1 MEIPEASND
10 SQGRTST
17 HWPRDGS
24 PDEATLMLSRH
35 RNGIQ
40 AASIDGTPNRPSR
53 SSYEVGDDQAG
64 PLPPQRTVSTQMLQ
78 DGNAPNTSDGRTKHD
93 GNVQV
98 VFHEKVQGK
107 GHQAHAEARTSWKWL
122 AYTAIIGASALV
134 PVIALIIW
142 LAVKRPGMPR
152 TKFNSFSGE
161 TIGGK
166 LTQAQA
172 KAIDVVCSIVVAP
185 VLMAALDYFWLGIAR
200 VAVVNEQNRRNDHG
214 VPLTALA
221 AASCSSAGTYS
232 PGRLYPL
239 LRGKT
244 WRLSVLAALL
254 LLSAVTRSA
263 LSNILAYEAYPSSVF
278 ASKVG
283 SLRSLAS
290 RNYRIVSTAR
300 GGFGWYEGPYNNT
313 QRVDVVTQLSGLLN
327 EISNQNA
334 SSELTAGAYIG
345 ANVTTDSL
353 NSLPPDVVGLSDIPG
368 FRMTVGCTAD
378 RPAKMSIKSTG
389 SPIDQTWVN
398 FYTSKDPAA
407 MKTMENVYTAEYP
420 GYTAKMTNN
429 QQQLVAFSY
438 DYETVYLAFLDPF
451 NSTAVRRGIVP
462 EASSPYGTIK
472 PTSQNLTQQGN
483 DTLEGHNGLFI
494 NNDSVMTYWG
504 IMCSIYRQE
513 GLLTYTRTPANNW
526 IISSMSFQAERR
538 VIPSPLAPW
547 QVSLQYHAQ
556 NAIYAGL
563 GPPLAYSAISRTNAN
578 LFGGPG
584 GTSYETLAQNYLYA
598 VGETQRIVYE
608 VAATDTSG
616 DVPEDFYD
624 VEGTVSR
631 QYYRMTYVPAILM
644 TGLVS
649 LLLAAG
655 ATIGVSYYASGTHSA
670 KTFREVDTM
679 RLVLDALEGLSPRQ
693 EGVSERRGAGARVEA
708 FEEITKMCR
717 VEYIKTVEDGEVII
731 KLRRVDRPNYN

>member
-1 MEIPEASND
+1 
-10 SQGRTST
+10 
-17 HWPRDGS
+17 
-24 PDEATLMLSRH
+24 MLSRY
-35 RNGIQ
+35 RNEIQ
-40 AASIDGTPNRPSR
+40 AASIDDTRNGPSR
-53 SSYEVGDDQAG
+53 SSYELGDDQAG
-64 PLPPQRTVSTQMLQ
+64 PLPPQRTVTTQLLQ

-93 GNVQV
+93 DNVQV
-98 VFHEKVQGK
+98 VFHEKVQGQ
-107 GHQAHAEARTSWKWL
+107 GHQAHAKVRTSWKWL

-134 PVIALIIW
+134 PVTALIIW

-200 VAVVNEQNRRNDHG
+200 VAVVNEQNRCNDHG
-214 VPLTALA
+214 VPLTVLA
-221 AASCSSAGTYS
+221 AASCSSAGTFSPGRLYPLLRGKTWRLLVLAALLLLSAGTYS

-244 WRLSVLAALL
+244 WRLSVLAALF

-300 GGFGWYEGPYNNT
+300 GGFGWYEGPYNTT

-345 ANVTTDSL
+345 ANVTTNSL

-368 FRMTVGCTAD
+368 FRMTVGYTAD

-407 MKTMENVYTAEYP
+407 MKFMENVYTAEYS

-438 DYETVYLAFLDPF
+438 DYETVFFQL
-451 NSTAVRRGIVP
+451 NSSQAGNYTGSFIAIWHDQAHKP
-462 EASSPYGTIK
+462 ESNAAG
-472 PTSQNLTQQGN
+472 QRHLG
-483 DTLEGHNGLFI
+483 GANGLFN

-513 GLLTYTRTPANNW
+513 GLLTYTRTPANIW

-538 VIPSPLAPW
+538 VVPSPLAPW

-563 GPPLAYSAISRTNAN
+563 GPPLAYSAISRTNAS

-608 VAATDTSG
+608 VAATNTSG
-616 DVPEDFYD
+616 DVPEYFFDA
-624 VEGTVSR
+624 EGTVSR
-631 QYYRMTYVPAILM
+631 QYYRMTYVPAMLM

-655 ATIGVSYYASGTHSA
+655 ATIGMSYYASGTYSA

-693 EGVSERRGAGARVEA
+693 EGVSERREAGARVEA
-708 FEEITKMCR
+708 LEEIIKKCR
-717 VEYIKTVEDGEVII
+717 VEYIKTVEDGEVTI
-731 KLRRVDRPNYN
+731 KLRRVDRAKYN